1 MLSSIQ
7 QSDRLRIDRRDRC
20 VLPFHAKRDGHLVQD
35 TRFSILLQGVRDSLQ
50 TTALH
55 AGTYSRGEE
64 QIEVQEIYRSLFE
77 YHQAMES
84 LIVGVRGVARGG
96 NVEMVQ
102 WFLRP
107 HLVLESLS
115 RGLRVSP
122 VLSKVFPSR

>member
-7 QSDRLRIDRRDRC
+7 QSGRLKIDRRDRC
-20 VLPFHAKRDGHLVQD
+20 VLPFHAKLDGLLVQD
-35 TRFSILLQGVRDSLQ
+35 TRFLVLLQGVRDSLQ

-55 AGTYSRGEE
+55 VGTYSRGEE
-64 QIEVQEIYRSLFE
+64 QIEVQEIHRSSFE
-77 YHQAMES
+77 YHPARES
-84 LIVGVRGVARGG
+84 LIVGARGAARDG